1 MTLLRTQ
8 HLTKVYRTDTVE
20 TTALNDVDIT
30 IEQGE
35 FVAIIGRV
43 RFAASPPRKSAVP

>member
-35 FVAIIGRV
+35 FVAIMGP
-43 RFAASPPRKSAVP
+43 SGCGKSTNSR